1 MAQPRSNPVQR
12 GYRPMTQ
19 VLPVIPILLL
29 FVLGFLLQ
37 KARFFREDSVPYI
50 KRIVTDLALPSLLFR
65 AFSSLVIESRYL
77 VVIPVV
83 FATCGTM
90 VLLGKFIARLLRIKT
105 PYFPIMMGGFEMGMF
120 GYALFI
126 AFYGQEQLGK
136 AAFIALGQV
145 LFVFTVLITMLI
157 QVREGRQTTWSLFSR
172 FFTSPIILGAL
183 AGIVARVLRPSITIG
198 PFMQTIGTLIGLLG
212 GLTVPLIA
220 ITIGYGI
227 RIKRTGL
234 WLSIVTIV
242 TRKSLLLV
250 FALLINRYVIDG
262 LLHMESIYRYALLV
276 MCLTPPPFIISIL
289 VRDDEFG
296 SSDYA
301 SNTISL
307 DCIISV
313 LLGMVAA
320 GVYR

>member
-1 MAQPRSNPVQR
+1 
-12 GYRPMTQ
+12 MTQ
-19 VLPVIPILLL
+19 ILPVLPILLL
-29 FVLGFLLQ
+29 FLLGFLLQ
-37 KARFFREDSVPYI
+37 RARFFHEDSVPYL

-65 AFSSLVIESRYL
+65 AFSTLAIETRYL
-77 VVIPVV
+77 VILPVV
-83 FATCGTM
+83 FALCAVM
-90 VLLGKFIARLLRIKT
+90 VLLGKLIARLFRIKT

-157 QVREGRQTTWSLFSR
+157 QTRDGKQHTWSWLSR

-183 AGIVARVLRPSITIG
+183 AGIAAGIVRPSVTIG
-198 PFMQTIGTLIGLLG
+198 PLLQTLGTFIGLLG
-212 GLTVPLIA
+212 DLTVPLIA

-227 RIKRTGL
+227 RIKKTGL
-234 WLSIVTIV
+234 ALSLATIA

-250 FALLINRYVIDG
+250 FTLLLNRYVIDG
-262 LLHMESIYRYALLV
+262 WLHMESIYRYAMLV

-307 DCIISV
+307 DCIISIILV
-313 LLGMVAA
+313 MLAA
-320 GVYR
+320 AIYH

>member
-1 MAQPRSNPVQR
+1 
-12 GYRPMTQ
+12 MTQ
-19 VLPVIPILLL
+19 ILPVLPLLLL
-29 FVLGFLLQ
+29 FLLGFMLQ

-65 AFSSLVIESRYL
+65 AFSTLAIESRYL
-77 VVIPVV
+77 VILPVV
-83 FATCGTM
+83 FATCALM
-90 VLLGKFIARLLRIKT
+90 VVLGKLIARVFRIKT

-145 LFVFTVLITMLI
+145 LFVFTVLITMLT
-157 QVREGRQTTWSLFSR
+157 QAREGRQTTWSLFSR

-183 AGIVARVLRPSITIG
+183 AGIVAGILRPSVTIG
-198 PFMQTIGTLIGLLG
+198 PLLQSLGAFIGLLG
-212 GLTVPLIA
+212 DLTVPIIA

-227 RIKRTGL
+227 RIKKSGL
-234 WLSIVTIV
+234 LLSLATIA

-262 LLHMESIYRYALLV
+262 WLHMENVYRYALMV
-276 MCLTPPPFIISIL
+276 MFLTPPPFIISIF
-289 VRDDEFG
+289 VRDDAYG

-307 DCIISV
+307 DCIISIILV
-313 LLGMVAA
+313 MVAA
-320 GVYR
+320 AVYR